1 MNKKI
6 VTVIIGQ
13 NCQDT
18 IGMCL
23 ESVKDSDEIIYLDG
37 GSYDNTMRIVKEFGI
52 DNDKVQKGLTILN
65 NIFNSTNPNAISNQ
79 RNFYLEY
86 IKEYFP
92 DYWCLVLDADEVLD
106 DNGITKLREFINEA
120 PLHNIYSVKMRHL
133 MYTLGLEDATKKF
146 HYVPNRF
153 FKVTDDLVYP
163 DGEHCILNNEVSEGS
178 IVSTQIWHL
187 GYIGGVWDVKKRYD
201 QQKLR
206 NNGHNEKYLDTWN
219 KSHMLA
225 NYPVA
230 KFNVEEL
237 PQTILSNFGLSKD
250 EIYFADRNIENKHP
264 ILVRQ
269 WNDFFKPESVADFGC
284 GLGPYLFIW
293 ESIVKDCKG
302 FDISE
307 YATKHKICSSE
318 IRQFELG
325 AGVIVGEKYDLVT
338 AIDVLEHLKYENLAK
353 AISTLCDVS
362 SKYILASIPFKGTPN
377 CENDPTHIIKES
389 KDWWI
394 KQFEG
399 VGLKVIP
406 TPDEFLFKEQL
417 ILLKK

>member
-13 NCQDT
+13 DCQDT
-18 IGMCL
+18 IKMCL

-37 GSYDNTMRIVKEFGI
+37 GSTDNTIKIVEETNSNINYMQNNF
-52 DNDKVQKGLTILN
+52 DK
-65 NIFNSTNPNAISNQ
+65 SNPNAISIQ

-86 IKEYFP
+86 IKKYYQ

-120 PLHNIYSVKMRHL
+120 PLHNIYSIKMRHL

-146 HYVPNRF
+146 HFVPNRF
-153 FKVTDDLVYP
+153 FKVTDNLIYP
-163 DGEHCILNNEVSEGS
+163 DGEHCILNNIVSEGS

-206 NNGHNEKYLDTWN
+206 ANGHTEGFMDKWN
-219 KSHMLA
+219 KLHMLA

-250 EIYFADRNIENKHP
+250 EIYFENRNIENKHP

-269 WNDFFKPESVADFGC
+269 WNDFFKPESIADFGC
-284 GLGPYLFIW
+284 GLGPYLFVW

-325 AGVIVGEKYDLVT
+325 KESFANEQYDLVT
-338 AIDVLEHLKYENLAK
+338 AIDVLEHLKYENLSYAL
-353 AISTLCDVS
+353 STLNATT

-377 CENDPTHIIKES
+377 CENDPTHIIKED

>member
-13 NCQDT
+13 DCQDT
-18 IGMCL
+18 IKMCL

-37 GSYDNTMRIVKEFGI
+37 GSTDNTIKIVEETNSNINYMQNNF
-52 DNDKVQKGLTILN
+52 DK
-65 NIFNSTNPNAISNQ
+65 SNPNAISIQ

-86 IKEYFP
+86 IKKYYQ

-120 PLHNIYSVKMRHL
+120 PLHNIYSIKMRHL

-146 HYVPNRF
+146 HFVPNRF
-153 FKVTDDLVYP
+153 FKVTDNLIYP
-163 DGEHCILNNEVSEGS
+163 DGEHCILNNIVSEGS

-206 NNGHNEKYLDTWN
+206 ANGHTEGFMDKWN
-219 KSHMLA
+219 KLHMLA

-237 PQTILSNFGLSKD
+237 PQTILSNFGLEKD
-250 EIYFADRNIENKHP
+250 EIYFANRNIENKHP

-325 AGVIVGEKYDLVT
+325 AGAIVGEQYDLVT
-338 AIDVLEHLKYENLAK
+338 AIDVLEHLKYENLYK
-353 AISTLCDVS
+353 AISTLSDVS